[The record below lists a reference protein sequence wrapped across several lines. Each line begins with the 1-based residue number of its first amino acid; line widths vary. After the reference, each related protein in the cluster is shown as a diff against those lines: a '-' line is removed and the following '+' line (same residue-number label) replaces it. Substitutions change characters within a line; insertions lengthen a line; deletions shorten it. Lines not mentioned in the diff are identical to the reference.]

1 MEAAEDQTRPTQH
14 VTQRQPRGNITEVSS
29 LLEQLYLDDPKSS
42 VGQHDDDDDEDV
54 DVSNEL
60 SLLGERL
67 LKLTERV
74 GVLEARIKDVVDSSL
89 SREEGLRETVDKL
102 SVNMKE
108 YIDERFN
115 HLDRSIVD
123 CLHRRDR
130 MWEEKLKETSR
141 RIPRKL
147 LKPLTSSTPAF
158 PTEASSI
165 ALNPPSVPPIRMDFP
180 KFGDSTSSS
189 DVTNFIEQCE
199 NFLTLRPLSDLE
211 LLGTLNAVLQG
222 PARSWWQA
230 TKGKIKNW
238 PMFKTAFLEAFLSE
252 DYTAEIEEQLHAMV
266 QAPNQRLR
274 DFAYD
279 YRALCLKWHPEM
291 SEEEMVRRILNACNP
306 RLASGLRGI
315 VSTVDQL
322 VKTGSMIEK
331 DWASSK
337 GYWSRVQSVGAQER
351 QVRKT
356 PKKSGEKHFCDSD
369 LATVQGVPSLLV
381 VPIQIR
387 GAKGDA
393 VLDTGS
399 TYTLMQ
405 ESLWG
410 LIARKD
416 EDLLRCGNQAFIM
429 ADGQESKALGKFPL
443 VLKLQDVS
451 HKLDV
456 YVLKDDSLYMPLLLG
471 LDFLVN
477 SQMSL
482 QPHLGKYT
490 LPNGKSH
497 QFLTKSRMALSW
509 TDMGGN
515 INFYMATD
523 RTNLHTNAFVNS
535 QPEVVQP
542 LLQKWSTVW
551 TETLG
556 STVVVKHRIIT
567 TDEVPVRRRAY
578 RTSIQKQNIIKEHIQ
593 KMLKEHII
601 EPSSS
606 SWAAPVVL
614 VPKPDGSFRFCVD
627 YRGLNAKTFHDA
639 YPMPLVH
646 EILESMQDAAY
657 FSTLDLQSGYWQ
669 TPEQHLQHL
678 DAVFTKLHQAQLT
691 LNVKKCHLF
700 QTQITFLGHVV
711 SGRGVE
717 VDPDKVSAIC
727 KYPTPTDLKSLQRF
741 LGLVGWYHKFIPN
754 LADTSAPLNNLKKKG
769 VCWEWSADCQDAFT
783 KMKKALQSAPVLAQ
797 PRPGVTFQVQTD
809 ASDVGL
815 GAVLTQEI
823 EGEEK
828 VIAYASRVLQEA
840 ERRYSTSEKE
850 CLAVVWA
857 VEKWRHYL
865 EGSVFDIFTDH
876 STLTWAFNSPKT
888 VSRLTRWTLRLQAF
902 DFRVHYRKGC
912 CNTVPDALS
921 RAPSVVE
928 GNVCVAMAK
937 TYWCDLPTSLHDIAI
952 AQKNSQIC
960 EQVKETHQSTKMG
973 RVHYQEQ
980 QGVLYRG
987 VPSRFGGFNY
997 QLVVPE
1003 EMTGQFLRYFHNS
1016 PFGGHLGRMKTL
1028 RKILEVA
1035 WWPNIR
1041 GDVWKYVK
1049 ECVTCQQ
1056 YKSSNTKPA
1065 GLLQQTE
1072 VQKPGEM
1079 IGVDFMG
1086 PLPLSRSRNT
1096 MLMVVVDYYSKWVE
1110 LFPLKDAK
1118 ALRGYSGMTSLHA
1131 GVYLHTSYQVS
1142 DKHIE

>member
-1 MEAAEDQTRPTQH
+1 MVAAEDQARPTQH
-14 VTQRQPRGNITEVSS
+14 ITQRQPRGGITEVSS

-42 VGQHDDDDDEDV
+42 VGQHEDDDDEDV

-108 YIDERFN
+108 YIDERFS
-115 HLDRSIVD
+115 HLDRTIVD

-130 MWEEKLKETSR
+130 VWEEKLKETSR

-147 LKPLTSSTPAF
+147 LKPLTSSTPAEKSF

-180 KFGDSTSSS
+180 KFGESTSSS

-199 NFLTLRPLSDLE
+199 NFLTLRPVSDQE
-211 LLGTLNAVLQG
+211 LLGALNAVLQG

-238 PMFKTAFLEAFLSE
+238 PMFKTAFLEAFLKDSVRGL
-252 DYTAEIEEQLHAMV
+252 YCRNRGA
-266 QAPNQRLR
+266 APCHG
-274 DFAYD
+274 ASP
-279 YRALCLKWHPEM
+279 KPEM
-291 SEEEMVRRILNACNP
+291 PEEEIVWRILNACNP

-337 GYWSRVQSVGAQER
+337 GYWSRVQN
-351 QVRKT
+351 
-356 PKKSGEKHFCDSD
+356 
-369 LATVQGVPSLLV
+369 
-381 VPIQIR
+381 IW

-443 VLKLQDVS
+443 VLKFHDVS

-456 YVLKDDSLYMPLLLG
+456 YVLKDDSLYMPVFLG
-471 LDFLVN
+471 LDFLIN

-535 QPEVVQP
+535 QPEVVRP

-578 RTSIQKQNIIKEHIQ
+578 HTSIQKQNIIKEHIQ

-614 VPKPDGSFRFCVD
+614 VPKPDGSFPFLC
-627 YRGLNAKTFHDA
+627 GLPWF
-639 YPMPLVH
+639 
-646 EILESMQDAAY
+646 
-657 FSTLDLQSGYWQ
+657 
-669 TPEQHLQHL
+669 
-678 DAVFTKLHQAQLT
+678 
-691 LNVKKCHLF
+691 KC
-700 QTQITFLGHVV
+700 Q
-711 SGRGVE
+711 
-717 VDPDKVSAIC
+717 
-727 KYPTPTDLKSLQRF
+727 
-741 LGLVGWYHKFIPN
+741 
-754 LADTSAPLNNLKKKG
+754 
-769 VCWEWSADCQDAFT
+769 
-783 KMKKALQSAPVLAQ
+783 
-797 PRPGVTFQVQTD
+797 
-809 ASDVGL
+809 
-815 GAVLTQEI
+815 
-823 EGEEK
+823 
-828 VIAYASRVLQEA
+828 
-840 ERRYSTSEKE
+840 
-850 CLAVVWA
+850 
-857 VEKWRHYL
+857 
-865 EGSVFDIFTDH
+865 
-876 STLTWAFNSPKT
+876 
-888 VSRLTRWTLRLQAF
+888 
-902 DFRVHYRKGC
+902 
-912 CNTVPDALS
+912 
-921 RAPSVVE
+921 
-928 GNVCVAMAK
+928 
-937 TYWCDLPTSLHDIAI
+937 
-952 AQKNSQIC
+952 
-960 EQVKETHQSTKMG
+960 
-973 RVHYQEQ
+973 
-980 QGVLYRG
+980 
-987 VPSRFGGFNY
+987 
-997 QLVVPE
+997 
-1003 EMTGQFLRYFHNS
+1003 
-1016 PFGGHLGRMKTL
+1016 
-1028 RKILEVA
+1028 
-1035 WWPNIR
+1035 NI
-1041 GDVWKYVK
+1041 
-1049 ECVTCQQ
+1049 
-1056 YKSSNTKPA
+1056 S
-1065 GLLQQTE
+1065 
-1072 VQKPGEM
+1072 
-1079 IGVDFMG
+1079 
-1086 PLPLSRSRNT
+1086 
-1096 MLMVVVDYYSKWVE
+1096 
-1110 LFPLKDAK
+1110 
-1118 ALRGYSGMTSLHA
+1118 
-1131 GVYLHTSYQVS
+1131 
-1142 DKHIE
+1142 

>member
-1 MEAAEDQTRPTQH
+1 
-14 VTQRQPRGNITEVSS
+14 
-29 LLEQLYLDDPKSS
+29 
-42 VGQHDDDDDEDV
+42 
-54 DVSNEL
+54 
-60 SLLGERL
+60 
-67 LKLTERV
+67 
-74 GVLEARIKDVVDSSL
+74 
-89 SREEGLRETVDKL
+89 
-102 SVNMKE
+102 
-108 YIDERFN
+108 
-115 HLDRSIVD
+115 
-123 CLHRRDR
+123 
-130 MWEEKLKETSR
+130 
-141 RIPRKL
+141 
-147 LKPLTSSTPAF
+147 
-158 PTEASSI
+158 
-165 ALNPPSVPPIRMDFP
+165 
-180 KFGDSTSSS
+180 
-189 DVTNFIEQCE
+189 
-199 NFLTLRPLSDLE
+199 
-211 LLGTLNAVLQG
+211 
-222 PARSWWQA
+222 
-230 TKGKIKNW
+230 
-238 PMFKTAFLEAFLSE
+238 
-252 DYTAEIEEQLHAMV
+252 
-266 QAPNQRLR
+266 
-274 DFAYD
+274 
-279 YRALCLKWHPEM
+279 
-291 SEEEMVRRILNACNP
+291 
-306 RLASGLRGI
+306 
-315 VSTVDQL
+315 
-322 VKTGSMIEK
+322 
-331 DWASSK
+331 
-337 GYWSRVQSVGAQER
+337 
-351 QVRKT
+351 
-356 PKKSGEKHFCDSD
+356 
-369 LATVQGVPSLLV
+369 
-381 VPIQIR
+381 
-387 GAKGDA
+387 
-393 VLDTGS
+393 
-399 TYTLMQ
+399 
-405 ESLWG
+405 
-410 LIARKD
+410 
-416 EDLLRCGNQAFIM
+416 
-429 ADGQESKALGKFPL
+429 
-443 VLKLQDVS
+443 
-451 HKLDV
+451 
-456 YVLKDDSLYMPLLLG
+456 
-471 LDFLVN
+471 
-477 SQMSL
+477 
-482 QPHLGKYT
+482 
-490 LPNGKSH
+490 
-497 QFLTKSRMALSW
+497 
-509 TDMGGN
+509 
-515 INFYMATD
+515 
-523 RTNLHTNAFVNS
+523 
-535 QPEVVQP
+535 
-542 LLQKWSTVW
+542 
-551 TETLG
+551 
-556 STVVVKHRIIT
+556 
-567 TDEVPVRRRAY
+567 
-578 RTSIQKQNIIKEHIQ
+578 
-593 KMLKEHII
+593 
-601 EPSSS
+601 
-606 SWAAPVVL
+606 
-614 VPKPDGSFRFCVD
+614 
-627 YRGLNAKTFHDA
+627 
-639 YPMPLVH
+639 MPLVH

-657 FSTLDLQSGYWQ
+657 FSTLDLQSGYWQVAMDEESKLKTAVITPQGLYHFKVMPFGLKNAGATFQRLMEQVLGDLKGKICFVYIDDIVVFSQ

-717 VDPDKVSAIC
+717 VDPGKVSAIC

-754 LADTSAPLNNLKKKG
+754 LADMSVPLNNLKKK
-769 VCWEWSADCQDAFT
+769 
-783 KMKKALQSAPVLAQ
+783 VLAQ

-876 STLTWAFNSPKT
+876 SALTWAFNSPKT

-1118 ALRGYSGMTSLHA
+1118 ALRVWQILRDDIFTRWGVPAHIVSDRGPQWTSDVMAKLCETWGVIQKLTMAYHPQTNLTERVNRTMKAMIASFVGKHHQDWDRWLPEFRLAINTAVHESTGVSPATLALGRSITGPLERLIQHAPTPPMAAYNTIHNHMTLLREVERHVGMARSRQARYYNVRRRCVQFAVGDLVWIRTHPLSDASAKFSAKLAPRWKGPAKVEKQLGPNNYRVRWGTEKTKEDNVNVVDLKPYYGPSVPLA
-1131 GVYLHTSYQVS
+1131 GGGGGGG